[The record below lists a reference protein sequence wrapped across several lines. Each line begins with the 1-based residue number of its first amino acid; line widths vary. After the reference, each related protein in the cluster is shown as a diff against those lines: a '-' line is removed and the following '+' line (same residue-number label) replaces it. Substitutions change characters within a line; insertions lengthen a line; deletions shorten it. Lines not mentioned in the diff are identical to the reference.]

1 MGRSDIGL
9 WFFIV
14 AMSEIAVFKSVLIA
28 VFKACWKTPER
39 RIVTIIQVFRVKV
52 GVLDWA

>member
-14 AMSEIAVFKSVLIA
+14 AMSKIAVFKSVLIA